1 MDSSDEKTEL
11 DSKKTDAAQKRKL
24 AGQALLDLREKN
36 RENISSFR
44 QSMSQVK
51 QEKTERDKENKAVAE
66 FKERRD
72 SLHKKAVEFREQA
85 RVLQAKFKETG
96 GMRAGQLRYRLSQL
110 EYMLHVEGAS
120 PKREKLISAEMNE
133 LEKQLKAAEVN
144 DATSRELS
152 SVRAQLKQV
161 ESDAEA
167 AHLQMVEHAKKSD
180 EHHAKIGE
188 LSKKMDFLRQE
199 ISKAMELLGEK
210 EGAFEEAT
218 SDYRQA
224 AGEAK
229 AAVEAE
235 REKAIAEKKAE
246 EQTKAMTA
254 KEKAVK
260 AMDDLKKGKKI
271 SLIDIQALNS

>member
-11 DSKKTDAAQKRKL
+11 DSKKTEAAQKRKL

-51 QEKTERDKENKAVAE
+51 QGKTERDKENKAVAE

-72 SLHKKAVEFREQA
+72 ALHKKAIEFREQA

-96 GMRAGQLRYRLSQL
+96 GLRTGQLRHRLSQL
-110 EYMLHVEGAS
+110 EYMMHVEGSS
-120 PKREKLISAEMNE
+120 PRKEKLISAEMAD

-144 DATSRELS
+144 DSTSKELS
-152 SVRAQLKQV
+152 STRAQLKQV

-167 AHLQMVEHAKKSD
+167 AHLQMIEHAKKSD
-180 EHHAKIGE
+180 EHHAKIVE
-188 LSKKMDFLRQE
+188 LSKKIDFLRQE
-199 ISKAMELLGEK
+199 ISKAMEILGEK
-210 EGAFEEAT
+210 EDAFEEAT
-218 SDYRQA
+218 SDYHQA

-229 AAVEAE
+229 AAEEAE
-235 REKAIAEKKAE
+235 REKVVAEKKAE

-254 KEKAVK
+254 KEKAAK
-260 AMDDLKKGKKI
+260 AMEDLKKGKKV
-271 SLIDIQALNS
+271 SLLDIQALNS